1 MSMSEKKE
9 HSLHVMEV
17 ARLHLGPTDEIREE
31 LRKVIAEIP
40 EVYLRCAE
48 SRRGVR
54 VVLMC

>member
-1 MSMSEKKE
+1 MSYSEEKE
-9 HSLHVMEV
+9 HSLHLMEI

-40 EVYLRCAE
+40 DEHLRCAE

-54 VVLMC
+54 VLLMC